1 MNVGDLSPV
10 SANLFFT
17 QLPNLRNESNA
28 SYFLF
33 KKVSQTAIAFP
44 PSPSD
49 TSVTV
54 FGVIEAPL
62 EVLFDDKAYE
72 PWERVSNKQ
81 VPSLLNGIA
90 VEKDLYMSRNLNE
103 TFNENPYFKNG
114 LLLKTSSAGRYY
126 FLAVDMDHDIE
137 Y

>member
-44 PSPSD
+44 PPPI
-49 TSVTV
+49 VT
-54 FGVIEAPL
+54 G
-62 EVLFDDKAYE
+62 
-72 PWERVSNKQ
+72 KQ
-81 VPSLLNGIA
+81 I
-90 VEKDLYMSRNLNE
+90 
-103 TFNENPYFKNG
+103 
-114 LLLKTSSAGRYY
+114 GR
-126 FLAVDMDHDIE
+126 AHV
-137 Y
+137 